1 MGSLTHDKIFLT
13 PNAKF
18 YGEKLCSFA
27 CCEQIILFWS
37 KIILYIQ
44 GSFVSKPR
52 NRWLINIILV
62 VAAIALVGGSMLP
75 LLTSTI
81 QQSQPPTAS
90 PSPSGQTALTN
101 QQSQLADQVRGFELV
116 LQREPEN
123 QTALEGLAKAKIQLG
138 DVKGAIPSI
147 EKLAQLNPTRTQY
160 TLSLAQAKVST
171 GDIEGGQNAYRAILK
186 TKPGDSLALQ
196 GLVLTFLQQQRPDEA
211 ISFLQNTLSQAET
224 KPGTVDVT
232 SVQLL
237 LGEVYANQKRYDE
250 AIATYDRAIA
260 TNQKDVRPFLAKG
273 SVFAVQKRYDDAIAL
288 YDRATAI
295 DSKDFRPV
303 LAKASVLKEQGK
315 NDQAKPLFET
325 AATLAPP
332 EYKAQIQQLAQAS
345 PTPSPVN
352 APTVAPSPANA
363 PTVVPS
369 PSSTKTP

>member
-1 MGSLTHDKIFLT
+1 
-13 PNAKF
+13 
-18 YGEKLCSFA
+18 
-27 CCEQIILFWS
+27 
-37 KIILYIQ
+37 
-44 GSFVSKPR
+44 
-52 NRWLINIILV
+52 
-62 VAAIALVGGSMLP
+62 MLP

-81 QQSQPPTAS
+81 EQSQPPTAS
-90 PSPSGQTALTN
+90 PLPSGQTAATN
-101 QQSQLADQVRGFELV
+101 PQSQLADQVRGFELV

-160 TLSLAQAKVST
+160 ALSLAQAKVST
-171 GDIEGGQNAYRAILK
+171 GDLAGGQNAYRSILK
-186 TKPGDSLALQ
+186 TKPGDNLALQ

-211 ISFLQNTLSQAET
+211 ISFLQNTLSQAE
-224 KPGTVDVT
+224 KAPPGSVDVI

-237 LGEVYANQKRYDE
+237 LGEVYANQKRYDD

-273 SVFAVQKRYDDAIAL
+273 SVLAVQKRYDDAIAL
-288 YDRATAI
+288 YDRAI
-295 DSKDFRPV
+295 SVDSKDFRPV

-315 NDQAKPLFET
+315 NDLAKPLFET

-345 PTPSPVN
+345 PTPSPTN
-352 APTVAPSPANA
+352 TPTVS
-363 PTVVPS
+363 PS
-369 PSSTKTP
+369 PSPTKTP